1 MNLIKSD
8 TTIKQNPELIT
19 SEVDGE
25 RVMMDMK
32 TGEYFGLDSIGT
44 RIWDLTESPTKIAE
58 IVEILINEF
67 DVSKEQCEL
76 DTIDFIR
83 ELVDK
88 NLVFIVSE

>member
-1 MNLIKSD
+1 MKLIKSD

-44 RIWDLTESPTKIAE
+44 RIWDLIESPTKIAE

>member
-1 MNLIKSD
+1 MKLIKSD

-44 RIWDLTESPTKIAE
+44 RIWDLIESPAKISE
-58 IVEILINEF
+58 IIEILINEF
-67 DVSKEQCEL
+67 DVSKEQCEN
-76 DTIDFIR
+76 DTIEFIS

-88 NLVFIVSE
+88 KLVFIVSA